1 MLREQFL
8 GRNPSHFHPNPVV
21 KAFITS
27 EILIWSAW
35 NFITPIFA
43 IFAATKIP
51 GGSVEIAA
59 SSYSAHLIARVFAE
73 LAIGKYLSK
82 VSDRKK
88 FLISAFGISIISV
101 SFLGFAFVDNII
113 LVYVYYAIS
122 GVGIGIAT
130 PAKNSLFAMHLDK
143 NKEAAE
149 WGIYDAAT
157 FTGTALASTAG
168 GFIAQKYGFQF
179 LFFIATCI
187 NLLGVIPYLLFTPR
201 TAVKQE

>member
-43 IFAATKIP
+43 IFAVTKIP

-59 SSYSAHLIARVFAE
+59 SAYSAHLIARVIAE
-73 LAIGKYLSK
+73 LAAAKYITRAN
-82 VSDRKK
+82 DRKK
-88 FLISAFGISIISV
+88 FLTSSVGIAIISV
-101 SFLGFAFVDNII
+101 SFLGFAFTDHV
-113 LVYVYYAIS
+113 LLLYVYYAVS
-122 GVGIGIAT
+122 GIGIGIAT

-179 LFFIATCI
+179 LFFIATFI
-187 NLLGVIPYLLFTPR
+187 NLLGVIPYLLFTPK
-201 TAVKQE
+201 TVVKQE